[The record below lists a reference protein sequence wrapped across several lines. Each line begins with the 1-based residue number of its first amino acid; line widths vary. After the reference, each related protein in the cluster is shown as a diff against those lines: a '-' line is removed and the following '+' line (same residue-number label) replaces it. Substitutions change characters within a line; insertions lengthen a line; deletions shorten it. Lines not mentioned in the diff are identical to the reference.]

1 MAISRHDNDT
11 RMAESL
17 RDSLEHILNYLAT
30 EDNSELD
37 KAIEAAKDAQAQSH
51 TRRETVASK
60 YLANLAASVSGDI
73 VKRVAR

>member
-1 MAISRHDNDT
+1 MLANRRNET

-51 TRRETVASK
+51 IRRETVASK

-73 VKRVAR
+73 FKRVAR

>member
-51 TRRETVASK
+51 TRREELASK
-60 YLANLAASVSGDI
+60 YLANLATVVGRN
-73 VKRVAR
+73 VFEGLAR

>member
-60 YLANLAASVSGDI
+60 YLANLATVVGRN
-73 VKRVAR
+73 VFEGLAR

>member
-1 MAISRHDNDT
+1 MLANRSNET
-11 RMAESL
+11 RMSESL
-17 RDSLEHILNYLAT
+17 RDSLEHVLNYLAT

-73 VKRVAR
+73 FKRVAR